1 MAKIASIAPPPN
13 LNVIPRV
20 EFLPGSFQQLV
31 HDHGYNVDIEPAF
44 PCPCKDREVAQS
56 ICLNCMGV
64 GWVWGSKTQMK
75 AVIQSINKS
84 TKYKDWSAEMLG
96 TANMTIEQR
105 FQLAF
110 MDKVTIADSVSIFAE
125 NLLVRE
131 LGDGTLFVMTCY
143 PAYEVEFIKM
153 YVSATQPLEDKKE
166 YEVINNKIVFQDGVV
181 KGTSV
186 TVRYK
191 HKVQYVVIDLN
202 HDIRNV
208 YILDDNS
215 RERQEAFPVSG
226 VIRKLHYVPDAYN
239 FSGTNILYNPTN
251 KN

>member
-1 MAKIASIAPPPN
+1 MSKKATILAAPPN
-13 LNVIPRV
+13 LNTIPRV
-20 EFLPGSFQQLV
+20 EFMPGSFQQLV
-31 HDHGYNVDIEPAF
+31 WEHGYDVTIEPGF

-84 TKYKDWSAEMLG
+84 TQYKQWSAEMLG

-105 FQLAF
+105 FQLAY
-110 MDKVTIADSVSIFAE
+110 MDKVTISDSVSIFAE

-131 LGDGTLFVMTCY
+131 LRDGTLFVMTCY
-143 PAYEVEFIKM
+143 PVKEIEFVKLFK
-153 YVSATQPLEDKKE
+153 SAVLPLEDLTD
-166 YEVINNKIVFQDGVV
+166 YDIQGNKIIFASGVE
-181 KGTSV
+181 KNSSI

-191 HKVQYVVIDLN
+191 HHVQYVVIDLN

-208 YILDDNS
+208 YVLNDMS
-215 RERQEAFPVSG
+215 REQQEPFPVSC

-239 FSGTNILYNPTN
+239 FSENNILMNQTN
-251 KN
+251 